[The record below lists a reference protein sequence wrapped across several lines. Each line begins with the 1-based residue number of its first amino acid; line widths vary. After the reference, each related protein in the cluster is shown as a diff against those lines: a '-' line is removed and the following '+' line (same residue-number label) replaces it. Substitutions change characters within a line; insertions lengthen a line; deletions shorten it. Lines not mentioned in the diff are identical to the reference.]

1 MHDDLPRDRLGQH
14 QTVLAALMVGD
25 GATAKA
31 LAHQHITQAAAVM
44 VSRRRSEMVIA
55 AEDALRLPPCDV
67 MTAVGSCAMAWPA
80 TGSRALPPR
89 SALPRCR
96 VRLWVPIQPTRR

>member
-1 MHDDLPRDRLGQH
+1 MLMHDDLPRDRLGQH

-55 AEDALRLPPCDV
+55 AEDAAEV
-67 MTAVGSCAMAWPA
+67 AAV
-80 TGSRALPPR
+80 
-89 SALPRCR
+89 
-96 VRLWVPIQPTRR
+96 